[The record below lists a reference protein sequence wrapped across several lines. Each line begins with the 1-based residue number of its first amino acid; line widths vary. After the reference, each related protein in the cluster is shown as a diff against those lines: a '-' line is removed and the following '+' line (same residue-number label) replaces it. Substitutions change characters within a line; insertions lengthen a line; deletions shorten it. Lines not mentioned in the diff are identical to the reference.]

1 MINIKYLDNIGKDIK
16 IENSS
21 DISKIGLVGKVIF
34 ESKNIFV
41 LRDKNN
47 NIKKIKKSEIL
58 KFKKI

>member
-34 ESKNIFV
+34 ESKNILV